1 MLKARSRKLSLVLV
15 LAMLMTMFA
24 GLGTA
29 SAATTTYSCLQVP
42 YISTGTS
49 VSSLDSTL
57 GTLVIDWDTLTST
70 LVSGQP
76 HKAILVLPDGLEFI
90 EDAAGNITSVVYP
103 TIAKVGAGGA
113 TNLEA
118 GAQILSNK
126 EVAVWVYNNE
136 QKAALDTRML
146 VYFGDPLNP
155 TATDTK
161 GVKVS
166 SSAPAGE
173 AKLKIIPVNGLF
185 PPGEVT
191 IGNVVGAGA
200 AQVSVLDTKTIK
212 EGGTTEIEFTIEE
225 ATVGGI
231 KKNANKALTLKLPKG
246 FEWSNVRIRNLTTG
260 DNNEALKEKGLT
272 VALST
277 DKRSIE
283 LNRGKDSL
291 PRSVFK
297 ITAYV
302 SVDETTASYGDV
314 YVTVSGKNTVT
325 PGSVLI
331 GTFAD
336 YGYTI
341 IVDEEA
347 EILAG
352 RAGEDATIKF
362 RIKENIAGSLIDG
375 RTIYFTLPDGVEW
388 TLNDNNELTEFTVT
402 NKLGSLGL
410 NCSIVKDKPEMVKAT
425 ISNNAANKG
434 EVEIEANVKVAADFT
449 GDIVIETSG
458 SAGVD
463 EEFTV
468 AKAVAPLTGSVDVVE
483 LIIGA
488 QSQPA
493 GDITITEVKKEALIN
508 NQDLKLNLPAGVSW
522 AKLPTV
528 TVDNGLSIGTVR
540 RMPDTDDAT
549 PNNILV
555 IPIRGQ
561 SDEAATITISDV
573 YLTVDRTVPEGD
585 VKVSVGGKAIDQANI
600 PNRGTALSLKVAE
613 VVTPAPGEKVGSCEF
628 RIGSNIYYAGGVAKV
643 MDVAPYIKNDRTYVP
658 MRYMGEALGAEVVWD
673 DAARTVTLTK
683 DDTTVVFTIGSTTY
697 TVNGEAKT
705 ADVAP
710 EIANDRAMLPAR
722 FVAEAFGAVVGW
734 DASTQT
740 VLIQK

>member
-1 MLKARSRKLSLVLV
+1 LLKARNRKLSLILV

-42 YISTGTS
+42 YISTGEV
-49 VSSLDSTL
+49 VSSSAATL
-57 GTLVIDWDTLTST
+57 GTLVVDWDTLTGKLPT
-70 LVSGQP
+70 DP
-76 HKAILVLPDGLEFI
+76 HKAIFVLPDGFEFQQSS
-90 EDAAGNITSVVYP
+90 AVLTQVPKPNGNSVV
-103 TIAKVGAGGA
+103 AE
-113 TNLEA
+113 TN
-118 GAQILSNK
+118 ILSSK
-126 EVAVWVYNNE
+126 EVAVSVYGPTT
-136 QKAALDTRML
+136 LDARML
-146 VYFGDPLNP
+146 VMFENISV
-155 TATDTK
+155 T
-161 GVKVS
+161 
-166 SSAPAGE
+166 SSAPSGE
-173 AKLKIIPVNGLF
+173 AKLTVLNVNGLF
-185 PPGEVT
+185 PPGEVP

-200 AQVSVLDTKTIK
+200 AQVSVIDTQTIR
-212 EGGTTEIEFTIEE
+212 EGGTTTIEFTVQE
-225 ATVGGI
+225 ATAGGI
-231 KKNANKALTLKLPKG
+231 KKGTTKALTLKLPKG
-246 FEWSNVRIRNLTTG
+246 FEWSNPSITNLTTG
-260 DNNEALKEKGLT
+260 DNNAALN
-272 VALST
+272 ALGMSVT
-277 DKRSIE
+277 LSSDLRTIE
-283 LNRGKDSL
+283 LNRVAVGNPPAVDSL

-297 ITAYV
+297 IKADV

-314 YVTVSGKNTVT
+314 YVSVSGKNTVM

-352 RAGEDATIKF
+352 RAGDDATIKF
-362 RIKENIAGSLIDG
+362 RIKENIAGSLING

-388 TLNDNNELTEFTVT
+388 TLDSNDALTEFTVT

-434 EVEIEANVKVAADFT
+434 EVEIEANVKVAANFT

-468 AKAVAPLTGSVDVVE
+468 AEAVAPLTGKVDVVE

-508 NQDLKLNLPAGVSW
+508 NQNLELNLPAGVSW

-528 TVDNGLSIGTVR
+528 TVDNGLSIGTVKR
-540 RMPDTDDAT
+540 EPDSNDAT
-549 PNNILV
+549 ANNILV

-573 YLTVDRTVPEGD
+573 YLTVDRTVPEGE
-585 VKVSVGGKAIDQANI
+585 VKVSVGGKAINQANI
-600 PNRGTALSLKVAE
+600 PNRGTALSLKIAE
-613 VVTPAPGEKVGSCEF
+613 VITPAPGETVGSCEF
-628 RIGSNIYYAGGVAKV
+628 KIGSNIYYVAGVAKV
-643 MDVAPYIKNDRTYVP
+643 MDVAPYIKGSRTYVP

-710 EIANDRAMLPAR
+710 EITNDRTMLPAR